1 MTEWNAVGY
10 SEISSLQEAMAEEQL
25 ALLDLAGTE
34 RILDVGC
41 GDGKITAKIA
51 ARLPRGSTL
60 GVDPSREMIA
70 FASSHFGAPAH
81 PNLHFDVADVR
92 RLPYRNQFDLVVSFN
107 ALHWVTQQDEALRS
121 IREALKPAARDR
133 CRAGGG
139 SSPAGRGREP
149 HRWRCCS

>member
-10 SEISSLQEAMAEEQL
+10 SEISRLQEAMAEEQL

-41 GDGKITAKIA
+41 GDGKITAIA
-51 ARLPRGSTL
+51 ARLPRGSAL

-81 PNLHFDVADVR
+81 P
-92 RLPYRNQFDLVVSFN
+92 
-107 ALHWVTQQDEALRS
+107 
-121 IREALKPAARDR
+121 
-133 CRAGGG
+133 
-139 SSPAGRGREP
+139 
-149 HRWRCCS
+149 